1 MRRNISKGNYYHL
14 YNRGT
19 EKRIIFND
27 FQDYYRF
34 IFQMF
39 ACNIGSPATN
49 IFKKEIISITKL
61 ILNGGE
67 IKNKEKFIINEHP
80 PLVDILVF
88 CLMPNHFHFILHERI
103 KWGISKF
110 MQKLGT
116 AYTMYFNLRN
126 ERSGNLFQGKFKSIL
141 IEGEDYLLAL
151 LRYIHL
157 NPGEL
162 VQTNWKE
169 GIKSWKKINNFLETY
184 QWSSYLDYLGLRDS
198 KLIQKGIFNTFF
210 NNFNKKGL
218 KEYEEF
224 IKEALKEKEV
234 FKKELKSIQP
244 IILEYRKV

>member
-49 IFKKEIISITKL
+49 IFKKEIISAARL

-67 IKNKEKFIINEHP
+67 IKNKEKFIINEHS
-80 PLVDILVF
+80 PLVNVSVF
-88 CLMPNHFHFILHERI
+88 CLMPNHYHLVLQERT
-103 KWGISKF
+103 KGGISKF

-126 ERSGNLFQGKFKSIL
+126 GRSGNLFQGKFKSIL
-141 IEGEDYLLAL
+141 IKGEDYLLAL

-162 VQTNWKE
+162 VKPNWKDRTKNWE
-169 GIKSWKKINNFLETY
+169 KVNNFLKSY
-184 QWSSYLDYLGLRDS
+184 QWSSHLDYLGSRNS

-210 NNFNKKGL
+210 NNFSKKGL

-224 IKEALKEKEV
+224 IGEALKEKEV
-234 FKKELKSIQP
+234 FKEELKSIQP
-244 IILEYRKV
+244 IILESKV